1 MSMVIDDTN
10 ERFILDTN
18 IWLDWFVFAQ
28 APDSAIAQLKQYI
41 SQRRNNCQ
49 VLMTPAMWDAWAD
62 VLGRVQFSIDP
73 ERQQAILR
81 QTREIV
87 QLVDTPP
94 IPRQRIRCID
104 ADDQMFIDAALNFS
118 VSYLISK
125 DRHLLKLRSR
135 ARPYHVWIGTPEDWL
150 KREGDIRST
159 PSEKLV

>member
-1 MSMVIDDTN
+1 MSMGIDDTN

-41 SQRRNNCQ
+41 SQRRGGCQ
-49 VLMTPAMWDAWAD
+49 VLMTPDMWDEWAD
-62 VLGRVQFSIDP
+62 VLGRAQFSLEP
-73 ERQQAILR
+73 ERQQAILGK
-81 QTREIV
+81 TREIV
-87 QLVDTPP
+87 QLVDAPP

-104 ADDQMFIDAALNFS
+104 ADDQMFIDAALAFS
-118 VSYLISK
+118 VSCLISK

-150 KREGDIRST
+150 TNSNFVFQR
-159 PSEKLV
+159 

>member
-1 MSMVIDDTN
+1 MVIDDTN

-49 VLMTPAMWDAWAD
+49 VLMTPDMWDEWAD
-62 VLGRVQFSIDP
+62 VLGRVQFSIEP